1 MVLTDEE
8 AEQFY
13 DLWISLLDFVNQK
26 YKLIK
31 ELYGMTSPK
40 GLPLKSV
47 AFISSKLWE
56 DKDIIDE
63 FVLSG
68 FKKMD
73 EEEIA
78 IVSSWKRAIHGKFI
92 VDRHLRKGSVLISV
106 DNNEVYVVKGIYSS
120 WKEILGGYPMPQIV
134 EATLMPFRDVIIH
147 DGIVAPYG
155 VCLVNVKSYALPN
168 FKVNVKSYALP
179 NFKRRFSRD
188 ACCNNQLVRFST
200 TA

>member
-13 DLWISLLDFVNQK
+13 DLWIALLDFVNQK

-47 AFISSKLWE
+47 ALISSKLWE
-56 DKDIIDE
+56 DKEIIDE

-68 FKKMD
+68 FKKLD

-120 WKEILGGYPMPQIV
+120 WKEILRGCPMPQIV
-134 EATLMPFRDVIIH
+134 KATLMPFRDVIIH

-155 VCLVNVKSYALPN
+155 VCLGRNMSEQSKQTYLAAKSNDNLHYSL
-168 FKVNVKSYALP
+168 
-179 NFKRRFSRD
+179 
-188 ACCNNQLVRFST
+188 
-200 TA
+200 

>member
-1 MVLTDEE
+1 MVLTDKEV
-8 AEQFY
+8 EQFY

-40 GLPLKSV
+40 GLSLKSV
-47 AFISSKLWE
+47 ALISSKLWE
-56 DKDIIDE
+56 DKGIIDE

-68 FKKMD
+68 FKEMD
-73 EEEIA
+73 EEEMA
-78 IVSSWKRAIHGKFI
+78 VVSSWKRAIHGKFI

-120 WKEILGGYPMPQIV
+120 WRELLEGYPTPQVV
-134 EATLMPFRDVIIH
+134 EATLMPFRGAIIH

-155 VCLVNVKSYALPN
+155 VCLGRNMSEQSKQIYLEAKSNGKLHYDL
-168 FKVNVKSYALP
+168 
-179 NFKRRFSRD
+179 
-188 ACCNNQLVRFST
+188 
-200 TA
+200 

>member
-8 AEQFY
+8 AKQFY

-26 YKLIK
+26 HKLIK
-31 ELYGMTSPK
+31 ELYGMISPK

-47 AFISSKLWE
+47 ALISSKLCE

-63 FVLSG
+63 FVLSS

-92 VDRHLRKGSVLISV
+92 VDRHLKKGSVLISV

-120 WKEILGGYPMPQIV
+120 WKEILDGYPMPQIV
-134 EATLMPFRDVIIH
+134 EATLMPFRDSIIH

-155 VCLVNVKSYALPN
+155 VCLGRNMSEQSKQIYLAAKSTGNLHYDL
-168 FKVNVKSYALP
+168 
-179 NFKRRFSRD
+179 
-188 ACCNNQLVRFST
+188 
-200 TA
+200 

>member
-1 MVLTDEE
+1 MLLIENIKRMRCICMVLTDEE
-8 AEQFY
+8 AKQFY
-13 DLWISLLDFVNQK
+13 DLWIALLDFVNQK
-26 YKLIK
+26 YTLIE
-31 ELYGMTSPK
+31 ELYGMTSPM

-47 AFISSKLWE
+47 ELISSKLWE
-56 DKDIIDE
+56 DKEIIDE

-68 FKKMD
+68 FKKLD

-120 WKEILGGYPMPQIV
+120 WKEILGGYPIPQIV

-155 VCLVNVKSYALPN
+155 VCLGRNMSEQSKQTYLAAKSNGNLHYDL
-168 FKVNVKSYALP
+168 
-179 NFKRRFSRD
+179 
-188 ACCNNQLVRFST
+188 
-200 TA
+200 

>member
-8 AEQFY
+8 AKQFY

-40 GLPLKSV
+40 GLPLQSV
-47 AFISSKLWE
+47 ALISSKLWE

-73 EEEIA
+73 EEEAA
-78 IVSSWKRAIHGKFI
+78 IVSSWKKAIHGKFI

-120 WKEILGGYPMPQIV
+120 WREILENYPMPQIV
-134 EATLMPFRDVIIH
+134 EATLMPFRDVITH
-147 DGIVAPYG
+147 NGIVALSG
-155 VCLVNVKSYALPN
+155 VCLGRNMSEQSKQIYL
-168 FKVNVKSYALP
+168 
-179 NFKRRFSRD
+179 
-188 ACCNNQLVRFST
+188 
-200 TA
+200 TAKANGNLHYSL

>member
-8 AEQFY
+8 AKQFY

-26 YKLIK
+26 YKLVK

-47 AFISSKLWE
+47 ALISSKLWG

-63 FVLSG
+63 FVVSG

-78 IVSSWKRAIHGKFI
+78 IVSSWKRAIQGKFI
-92 VDRHLRKGSVLISV
+92 VDRHLAKGSVLISV
-106 DNNEVYVVKGIYSS
+106 DTNEVYVVKGIYSS
-120 WKEILGGYPMPQIV
+120 WREMLKNYPVPQIV
-134 EATLMPFRDVIIH
+134 EATLIPFRGSIIH

-155 VCLVNVKSYALPN
+155 VCLGRNMSEQSKQIYL
-168 FKVNVKSYALP
+168 
-179 NFKRRFSRD
+179 
-188 ACCNNQLVRFST
+188 
-200 TA
+200 TAKATGNLHYGL